1 MRGPTLFLTA
11 VSLCLFSCGSSP
23 HSPEERYFLIVANVK
38 IPYWQNAAAGLVR
51 SARQLG
57 IRAEIAGP
65 DTFDAKAEQQEFR
78 NVLGQKPAGIL
89 VSPSNPDVL
98 KSDIDS
104 AIASGIPVITVD
116 SDSPASKRLLFIGTN
131 NYQAGLLGGQVT
143 AKQLQG
149 KGNVV
154 VFTMPEQGNLIER
167 LKGYQESFS
176 SHPQIKI
183 TQIIDIKGDPRIAF
197 DRTTDM
203 IDKKAKVDAFVCLE
217 AIACPE
223 VGEVLSRNQVKDKE
237 VVAMD
242 TDQRTLEWIQKGVIA
257 ATLAQR
263 PFTMAFFG
271 LRMLDDLHHH
281 KPKTLDENWS
291 HDTLSPLPSFVD
303 TGALLVDKSNVDEFI
318 RQRQNAANPTS

>member
-1 MRGPTLFLTA
+1 
-11 VSLCLFSCGSSP
+11 VCLFSCGSSP

-57 IRAEIAGP
+57 VRAEIAGP

-89 VSPSNPDVL
+89 VSPSNPEVL
-98 KSDIDS
+98 KSDIDT

-203 IDKKAKVDAFVCLE
+203 IEKKAKVDAFVCLE

-223 VGEVLSRNQVKDKE
+223 VGEVLSRNQVKDKV

-271 LRMLDDLHHH
+271 LQMLDDLHHH

-303 TGALLVDKSNVDEFI
+303 TGALLVEKSNVDEFI
-318 RQRQNAANPTS
+318 RQRQNAANPSS